1 MKRVGF
7 CWGVNISYFVNFCLF
22 LCYVQ
27 EELKL
32 LDEDGFSMESEKL
45 NWVVLNFV
53 WIIGRIARLRL
64 MMGPPKSNKNLWY
77 SSCLFFVFLNFNS
90 VCFN

>member
-45 NWVVLNFV
+45 N
-53 WIIGRIARLRL
+53 
-64 MMGPPKSNKNLWY
+64 
-77 SSCLFFVFLNFNS
+77 
-90 VCFN
+90 